1 MKLGPFKLEVVNNEP
16 FIGVLRDMHSE
27 DEANII
33 KAGAKGR
40 MKATPLTV
48 GNDAGKKVL
57 AYTRRRSSKVVYQS
71 ESLRPVLERTSR
83 RIKLA
88 TKFVLTGEKM
98 ASENYQVMNYGMG
111 GTIKVHTDVDEG
123 LKPWVISKLF
133 EYYHFVRLGGGDII
147 YLKSYQMNSP

>member
-1 MKLGPFKLEVVNNEP
+1 
-16 FIGVLRDMHSE
+16 MHSE

-111 GTIKVHTDVDEG
+111 GTIKVHTDVEEG
-123 LKPWVISKLF
+123 IKPWVI
-133 EYYHFVRLGGGDII
+133 
-147 YLKSYQMNSP
+147 

>member
-1 MKLGPFKLEVVNNEP
+1 MHTQDEV
-16 FIGVLRDMHSE
+16 E
-27 DEANII
+27 DI
-33 KAGAKGR
+33 KAGARGR

-48 GNDAGKKVL
+48 GNDDGKTVL

-83 RIKLA
+83 RINLA

-111 GTIKVHTDVDEG
+111 GTIKVHTDVEEG
-123 LKPWVISKLF
+123 LKPWVTQ
-133 EYYHFVRLGGGDII
+133 
-147 YLKSYQMNSP
+147 SYP